1 MKRDLN
7 RFLIIN
13 ADDFGLSTTVNEGI
27 IDSYTNGIVT
37 STSMMLTMS
46 SFEHAFNKAEEFPD
60 LDIGIH
66 IDLSWGNP
74 LSKPVDI
81 PSLVNSNGKFLGKKK
96 LFFQLLFNHISLV
109 ELECEILAQVKFFK
123 QSGLRL
129 FHADVHQHF
138 HCFPIV
144 MKALMNVAILEEIP
158 YVRLPLELSFS
169 SFKN

>member
-81 PSLVNSNGKFLGKKK
+81 PSLVNSNGKFIDISFTSPNSKIVLINSHYSFASSGNVIINPDGNIKSILYTYKFIK
-96 LFFQLLFNHISLV
+96 L
-109 ELECEILAQVKFFK
+109 
-123 QSGLRL
+123 
-129 FHADVHQHF
+129 
-138 HCFPIV
+138 
-144 MKALMNVAILEEIP
+144 
-158 YVRLPLELSFS
+158 
-169 SFKN
+169 